1 MTRGEGARA
10 GRSYQGEARSA
21 TAELAMN
28 TETESVVME
37 SSGLGREEEKLRR
50 RCGWWL
56 HAQSFFKPVLLRI
69 GLRGLAGSCVTP
81 APATCVTVILIHG

>member
-28 TETESVVME
+28 TETESACDGE
-37 SSGLGREEEKLRR
+37 QWSEERGREAEETLGLVAA
-50 RCGWWL
+50 CTE
-56 HAQSFFKPVLLRI
+56 LL
-69 GLRGLAGSCVTP
+69 
-81 APATCVTVILIHG
+81 